1 MDGER
6 RRRRNRVIA
15 AVVLI
20 PLLILAVIALSVAG
34 SAGFLPWQP
43 EPTRIPIT
51 PFADLPGIGGLGTPV
66 P

>member
-1 MDGER
+1 MDVER
-6 RRRRNRVIA
+6 RRRRA
-15 AVVLI
+15 LVVALI
-20 PLLILAVIALSVAG
+20 VLVPLLILAAWGLSLAS

-51 PFADLPGIGGLGTPV
+51 PFADLPVPTAATPV

>member
-1 MDGER
+1 MDAGQR
-6 RRRRNRVIA
+6 RRRAAVIA
-15 AVVLI
+15 VIALV
-20 PLLILAVIALSVAG
+20 PLLILAAWGLSLTG

-51 PFADLPGIGGLGTPV
+51 PFADLPGVGAGTPL